1 MKIFEYLKVE
11 LGVTNISERT
21 KRLDVLLECNGK
33 KIIVE
38 LNTEGPSINNRNL
51 AFFSKYYG
59 TRTKRSKNYKD
70 GYKYI
75 LINLSY
81 NVIDKEFKRHYYIQD
96 ETGKKYVHD
105 FEIIEFIMD
114 NITKEC
120 YDRIMK
126 GMEVQ
131 YKRLAMLDL
140 NIEALK
146 KLSEYDYI
154 VKEYMDRL
162 VDLNND
168 NVFIPP
174 VSYEEDERMLE
185 EAYERRARKE
195 GHTSGVIEGK
205 KEEKIEIAKN
215 MLDKNY
221 DIKDIIEIPGLSKD
235 AIEELKS
242 VS

>member
-1 MKIFEYLKVE
+1 
-11 LGVTNISERT
+11 
-21 KRLDVLLECNGK
+21 
-33 KIIVE
+33 
-38 LNTEGPSINNRNL
+38 
-51 AFFSKYYG
+51 
-59 TRTKRSKNYKD
+59 
-70 GYKYI
+70 
-75 LINLSY
+75 
-81 NVIDKEFKRHYYIQD
+81 
-96 ETGKKYVHD
+96 
-105 FEIIEFIMD
+105 MD

-131 YKRLAMLDL
+131 YKRLAMLNL

-174 VSYEEDERMLE
+174 VSYEEDEIE
-185 EAYERRARKE
+185 KDIERRARKAGLE
-195 GHTSGVIEGK
+195 KG
-205 KEEKIEIAKN
+205 KIEIAKN
-215 MLDKNY
+215 MLNTGSTIDY
-221 DIKDIIEIPGLSKD
+221 ISSVTGLSKD
-235 AIEELKS
+235 AIKELKS